1 MPKHDHFDPE
11 RNDEGNAALVGR
23 RSLMTTAG
31 LGLGLGLASTFSAS
45 KPAEAQQADGEIWSR
60 EYWASKGDVKL
71 YCFRKRVGAPQAG
84 ERARPVVIMVHGSSM
99 SARATYDLTV
109 PGAGD
114 YSIMNALARGGF
126 DVWSVDH
133 ENYGRSSRTASNS
146 DVASGAADLEAVAK
160 LDAAETGQ
168 TKFSFVGESSGG
180 LRAGVLAMRR
190 PELIDKL
197 VLLAFTYTGAGSPT
211 LAKRGEQTEFY
222 RTHNRRPRDRDMIR
236 SIFTRDKEG
245 TSDMR
250 VAEALADAELQFGDE
265 VPTGTYLDM
274 TANMPVVHPEK
285 VQAPV
290 LMITGEYDGNS
301 TLDDSLEFF
310 KRLPNGDRQFI
321 ILKNT
326 AHSTTLSLNR
336 KQVWHATIA
345 FLSEPEDATS
355 LKRG

>member
-1 MPKHDHFDPE
+1 MSKHDPRD
-11 RNDEGNAALVGR
+11 AAIVGR

-31 LGLGLGLASTFSAS
+31 IGLGLGLVSSLAPDA
-45 KPAEAQQADGEIWSR
+45 PAEAQQTDGEIWSQ

-71 YCFRKRVGAPQAG
+71 YCFRKRVGAPNA
-84 ERARPVVIMVHGSSM
+84 RAPARPVVFMVHGSSM

-109 PGAGD
+109 PGAGE

-133 ENYGRSSRTASNS
+133 ENYGRSSRTDSNS
-146 DVASGAADLEAVAK
+146 DVASGAADLEAAAK
-160 LDAAETGQ
+160 LVAQETGQ

-190 PELIDKL
+190 PELIEKL
-197 VLLAFTYTGAGSPT
+197 VLLAFTYTGAGAPT
-211 LAKRGEQTEFY
+211 IARRAEQTEFY
-222 RTHNRRPRDRDMIR
+222 RTHNRRTRDREMIR
-236 SIFTRDKEG
+236 SIFTRDKQG

-250 VAEALADAELQFGDE
+250 VAEALADAELQFGNE

-274 TANMPVVHPEK
+274 TANMPLVHPET
-285 VQAPV
+285 VLAPV

-345 FLSEPEDATS
+345 FLSEPPDATS
-355 LKRG
+355 L

>member
-1 MPKHDHFDPE
+1 MTQSADEAAE
-11 RNDEGNAALVGR
+11 RAASITR
-23 RSLMTTAG
+23 RALMKTAG
-31 LGLGLGLASTFSAS
+31 IGLTVSAVSSALAGAPASAQT
-45 KPAEAQQADGEIWSR
+45 AEGELWSA
-60 EYWASKGDVKL
+60 EYWAEKGDVKL
-71 YCFRKRVGAPQAG
+71 YCFRKRLGAPRAG
-84 ERARPVVIMVHGSSM
+84 EPARPVVFMVHGSSM

-109 PGAGD
+109 PDAGD
-114 YSIMNALARGGF
+114 YSIMNALARAGL

-133 ENYGRSSRTASNS
+133 ENYGRSARTASNS
-146 DVASGAADLEAVAK
+146 DVASGAADLEAATKLVAK
-160 LDAAETGQ
+160 ETGR

-180 LRAGVLAMRR
+180 LRAGVLAMNR

-197 VLLAFTYTGAGSPT
+197 VLLAFTYTGAGAPT
-211 LAKRGEQTEFY
+211 IAKRAEQTEFY

-250 VAEALADAELQFGDE
+250 VAEALADAELPFGEE

-285 VQAPV
+285 VLAPV
-290 LMITGEYDGNS
+290 LMVTGEYDGNS

-310 KRLPNGDRQFI
+310 KRLPNGDRQFVL
-321 ILKNT
+321 LKNT

-336 KQVWHATIA
+336 KQVWHAITA
-345 FLSEPEDATS
+345 FLTEPPDATA
-355 LKRG
+355 L